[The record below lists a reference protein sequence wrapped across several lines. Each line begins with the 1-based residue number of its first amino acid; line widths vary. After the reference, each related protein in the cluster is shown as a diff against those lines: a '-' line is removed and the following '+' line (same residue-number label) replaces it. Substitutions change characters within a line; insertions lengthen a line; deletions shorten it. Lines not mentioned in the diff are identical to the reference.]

1 MIIKPRAQLTI
12 ESGGDEAGRTYI
24 LRAGQKF
31 IIGRAFD
38 SVIRL
43 SDSLISRQHTSLELT
58 SRGLEISDLGSRNGT
73 YLDGKRLPPN
83 SATLACSNDKLM
95 VGSHIFTIEITGLD
109 ERAESSIKETR
120 RLPKNVI
127 PFDEFELLGEVGRGA
142 TGVVY
147 GATQKNLL
155 RNVAIKV
162 PRTDVE
168 DYKDCRLRFIR
179 EGQFCCKID
188 SPHVISVYDMRLQ
201 GDRVFI
207 VMELVNGG
215 SVQDRIATSVI
226 PISEVA
232 KIGEDV
238 ATGLMAIHREG
249 IIHRDLKPANIL
261 LTPQGIAKLAD
272 FGIAKFLKSDDP
284 VNEIPLTGSDEGLG
298 TLGFVSPEGASCK
311 SLGIRS
317 DIYSLGATMYCMIT
331 NHIPFVHP
339 GDGLLETIQR
349 ILFLDPPPIELY
361 RQDCPKE
368 LSDLVMSMMAKDPK
382 DRPPDAAVIAT
393 KLERIRHKYSDM
405 VTKAIPATDEF
416 SREDLATDCLP

>member
-1 MIIKPRAQLTI
+1 MIKPRAQLTV
-12 ESGGDEAGRTYI
+12 ESGDEAGRTYI
-24 LRAGQKF
+24 IRAGQKF

-43 SDSLISRQHTSLELT
+43 SDTLISRQHTSLELT
-58 SRGLEISDLGSRNGT
+58 SEGLEISDLGSRNGT
-73 YLDGKRLPPN
+73 YLDGKRLVPN
-83 SATLACSNDKLM
+83 SATLACPDDKLV
-95 VGSHIFTIEITGLD
+95 VGSHVFTIEITGLD
-109 ERAESSIKETR
+109 KITESSIKRTR
-120 RLPKNVI
+120 RLPINVI

-142 TGVVY
+142 TGIVY
-147 GATQKNLL
+147 GARQRNLL

-168 DYKDCRLRFIR
+168 DYKGCRLRFIR
-179 EGQFCCKID
+179 EGQFCCMID

-215 SVQDRIATSVI
+215 SVRDRIATSVM

-238 ATGLMAIHREG
+238 ATGLMAIHREE

-272 FGIAKFLKSDDP
+272 FGIAKSLKSDDA
-284 VNEIPLTGSDEGLG
+284 NEVPLTGSDEGLG
-298 TLGFVSPEGASCK
+298 TLGFVSPEGASCE
-311 SLGIRS
+311 SLGIHS
-317 DIYSLGATMYCMIT
+317 DIYSLGATLYCMIT
-331 NHIPFVHP
+331 NHTPFVIP
-339 GDGLLETIQR
+339 GDGLLDTIQR

-368 LSDLVMSMMAKDPK
+368 LSDLVMTMMAKNPA
-382 DRPPDAAVIAT
+382 DRPSDAAIVAT
-393 KLERIRHKYSDM
+393 KLERIKVKYPDK
-405 VTKAIPATDEF
+405 VVPKAAPATDEF
-416 SREDLATDCLP
+416 SREDLATDCLL